1 MIRLIALLILGSA
14 LASCARGTYE
24 ANVGKVVD
32 MIERSRCRG
41 IEVVAAMGVPAASS
55 SVAGGL
61 RMNRPVQSTQR

>member
-41 IEVVAAMGVPAASS
+41 IEVVAAVGESPRHPRRWPAR
-55 SVAGGL
+55 L
-61 RMNRPVQSTQR
+61 E